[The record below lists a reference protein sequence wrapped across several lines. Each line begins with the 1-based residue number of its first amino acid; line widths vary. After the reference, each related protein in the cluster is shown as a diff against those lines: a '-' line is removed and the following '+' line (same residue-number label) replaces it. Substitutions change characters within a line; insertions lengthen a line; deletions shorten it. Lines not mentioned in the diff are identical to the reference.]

1 MTAKEILKLL
11 PYTTP
16 FLFVDDVTEISE
28 HGITGNFTYKK
39 DEYFYEGHFKEFP
52 ITPGVILTE
61 TMAQIGLVCLGIYL
75 LHDKV
80 NTKELPKFALTST
93 EVNFRAP
100 VFPGET
106 VTVKAQKMYFRFNK
120 LKCEV
125 EMRNSENK
133 LIANGTISGM
143 IKAGT

>member
-1 MTAKEILKLL
+1 
-11 PYTTP
+11 
-16 FLFVDDVTEISE
+16 
-28 HGITGNFTYKK
+28 
-39 DEYFYEGHFKEFP
+39 
-52 ITPGVILTE
+52 
-61 TMAQIGLVCLGIYL
+61 MAQIGLVCLGIYL

-93 EVNFRAP
+93 EINFRAP

-106 VTVKAQKMYFRFNK
+106 VTVISKKMYFRFNK

-143 IKAGT
+143 IKAGG